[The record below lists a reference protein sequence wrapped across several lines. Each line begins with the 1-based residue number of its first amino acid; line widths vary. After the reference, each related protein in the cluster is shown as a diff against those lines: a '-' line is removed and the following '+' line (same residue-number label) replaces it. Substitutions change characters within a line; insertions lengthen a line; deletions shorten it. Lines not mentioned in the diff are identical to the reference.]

1 MTPRRESRP
10 TSVRWLSLTGGVA
23 LVAIAFAA
31 ATRVADTR
39 EGLISEVITL
49 LAGLV
54 GISSILYGLFAN
66 ARPSTTTPKVPLP
79 ASPEARPTVRSANA
93 LVIGGGGIALAA
105 VLLAGLAISGGVLWA
120 GLGLVLLLPM
130 VVGSAYLC
138 MRFLRSPERDWR
150 IDLRRLRSRKK
161 P

>member
-1 MTPRRESRP
+1 
-10 TSVRWLSLTGGVA
+10 VRWLSLTTGVA

-39 EGLISEVITL
+39 DGLISEVITL

-54 GISSILYGLFAN
+54 GISLLLYGLFAN
-66 ARPSTTTPKVPLP
+66 MRRPAPTPRAPRPTTT
-79 ASPEARPTVRSANA
+79 AARAAPSANA

-105 VLLAGLAISGGVLWA
+105 VLLGGLAISGGLLWA
-120 GLGLVLLLPM
+120 GLGLILLLPM
-130 VVGSAYLC
+130 VAGSAYLC
-138 MRFLRSPERDWR
+138 VRFLRSPERDWT
-150 IDLRRLRSRKK
+150 IDLKRFVNRKE

>member
-1 MTPRRESRP
+1 L
-10 TSVRWLSLTGGVA
+10 RWLSLGAGVA

-54 GISSILYGLFAN
+54 GISLILYGLFAN
-66 ARPSTTTPKVPLP
+66 TRPSAAAAHAARSTTTEKQRTVP
-79 ASPEARPTVRSANA
+79 TANA
-93 LVIGGGGIALAA
+93 LVIGGGGIVLSA

-120 GLGLVLLLPM
+120 GLGLILLLPM
-130 VVGSAYLC
+130 VAGSTYLC
-138 MRFLRSPERDWR
+138 VRFLRSPERDWT
-150 IDLRRLRSRKK
+150 IDLRRLMSRKE